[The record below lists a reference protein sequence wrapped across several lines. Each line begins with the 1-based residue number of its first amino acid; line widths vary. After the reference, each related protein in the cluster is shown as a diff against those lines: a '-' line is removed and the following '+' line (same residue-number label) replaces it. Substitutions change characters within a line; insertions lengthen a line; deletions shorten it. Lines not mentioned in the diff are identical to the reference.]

1 MSRWPGKYVI
11 GLTGNISTGKS
22 VVRKMLEHLGA
33 YGIDADAL
41 SHRAMAKGAPGYP
54 LVLKSFG
61 EWILDDEEQ
70 IDRAKLGKVVFADP
84 AALERLERV
93 AQTDENTVPA
103 ILECVESYCTLGE
116 ISGVFRSVFGEQE
129 ESFTF

>member
-1 MSRWPGKYVI
+1 ME
-11 GLTGNISTGKS
+11 GLLR
-22 VVRKMLEHLGA
+22 V
-33 YGIDADAL
+33 
-41 SHRAMAKGAPGYP
+41 
-54 LVLKSFG
+54 
-61 EWILDDEEQ
+61 DEEAARVQ
-70 IDRAKLGKVVFADP
+70 IDRLTQLRKKRDDAEVQ